1 MTGGAGMTVTSHKSK
16 VKCQLSTYFMRFDI
30 ITIFPCFFDSYLSK
44 GILHKGCE
52 KGLLEVNVH
61 DLRDWTTDKHKTVDD
76 ACFGGG
82 AGMVMKVGPIYRAVS
97 DIKIKD
103 KKSLVVLFTPRGRK
117 FNQKKASKLTEYD
130 QVIMIC
136 GRYEGVDERVAK
148 YIADEEI
155 SIGNFVLM
163 GGEIPAMAVVET
175 VARLIPDVIGKESF
189 LKERKKEEGFLEYPQ
204 YTRPDVF
211 RAEEKKWKV
220 PSVLLSGN
228 HKKIEE
234 WKGKKGKLIK

>member
-1 MTGGAGMTVTSHKSK
+1 
-16 VKCQLSTYFMRFDI
+16 MRFDV
-30 ITIFPCFFDSYLSK
+30 ITIFPSFFEEYFSK

-61 DLRDWTTDKHKTVDD
+61 DLRDWTTDKHRTVDD
-76 ACFGGG
+76 ACFGEGT
-82 AGMVMKVGPIYRAVS
+82 GMVMKVGPIYRAVS
-97 DIKIKD
+97 DIKLKD
-103 KKSLVVLFTPRGRK
+103 KKSLVVLFTPRGKK
-117 FNQKKASKLTEYD
+117 FNQKKASELVDYD

-148 YIADEEI
+148 HIADEKI
-155 SIGNFVLM
+155 SIGSFVLM

-175 VARLIPDVIGKESF
+175 VARLVPGVIGKESF
-189 LKERKKEEGFLEYPQ
+189 LKERRKEEAFVEYPQ

-211 RAEEKKWKV
+211 TAGEKKWKV

-228 HKKIEE
+228 HKEVEK
-234 WKGKKGKLIK
+234 WKNKKGKLIK

>member
-1 MTGGAGMTVTSHKSK
+1 
-16 VKCQLSTYFMRFDI
+16 MRFDV
-30 ITIFPCFFDSYLSK
+30 ITIFPSFFEEYFSK

-61 DLRDWTTDKHKTVDD
+61 DLRDWTTDKHRTVDD
-76 ACFGGG
+76 ACFGEGS
-82 AGMVMKVGPIYRAVS
+82 GMVMKVGPIYRAVS
-97 DIKIKD
+97 DIKLKN
-103 KKSLVVLFTPRGRK
+103 KKSLVVLFTPRGKK

-148 YIADEEI
+148 HIADEKI
-155 SIGNFVLM
+155 SIGSFVLM

-175 VARLIPDVIGKESF
+175 VARLVPGVIGKESF
-189 LKERKKEEGFLEYPQ
+189 LKERKKKESFIEYPQ
-204 YTRPDVF
+204 YTRPEVF
-211 RAEEKKWKV
+211 EADEKKWKV

-228 HKKIEE
+228 HKEVEK
-234 WKGKKGKLIK
+234 WKNKKGKLIK

>member
-163 GGEIPAMAVVET
+163 GG
-175 VARLIPDVIGKESF
+175 VIGKESF